1 MNLFKHLKKK
11 HNVYGISERK
21 KEKNYFVFRFKNFKK
36 VENFLKKN
44 SFDLIIHCAWYTKHN
59 DYRKSNK
66 NFNYLSYSKNLL
78 DQYIQN
84 GGKNFIGIG
93 TCEEYNKKNFTKNI
107 FVENKNIK
115 PINIYSKAKN
125 L

>member
-1 MNLFKHLKKK
+1 M
-11 HNVYGISERK
+11 
-21 KEKNYFVFRFKNFKK
+21 
-36 VENFLKKN
+36 
-44 SFDLIIHCAWYTKHN
+44 
-59 DYRKSNK
+59 
-66 NFNYLSYSKNLL
+66 L

-84 GGKNFIGIG
+84 GGKIFIGIG

-125 L
+125 LFHIYLKKVTLTING